1 LEDSAAAISDI
12 IKKYGRPI
20 KEYSVAIGRPQGP
33 VYEGD
38 VTYVVYNE
46 EDFIAPSVK
55 GKDRGQNIVNL
66 LNANKKGF
74 LGPKDKDGVE
84 RYLTTMK
91 KLTEKGL
98 TAAEID
104 QLNIDELR
112 EILSNKK
119 KVVARIK

>member
-1 LEDSAAAISDI
+1 
-12 IKKYGRPI
+12 
-20 KEYSVAIGRPQGP
+20 
-33 VYEGD
+33 
-38 VTYVVYNE
+38 
-46 EDFIAPSVK
+46 
-55 GKDRGQNIVNL
+55 
-66 LNANKKGF
+66 
-74 LGPKDKDGVE
+74 
-84 RYLTTMK
+84 MK